1 MQQQAGCVRAGFIN
15 LLLMSN
21 KRKQYYNTPL
31 NISQTIDLPSNLL
44 RARHSYK
51 LTRQPAT
58 APHNTDHLPLESSL
72 KEHIEPITAKKS
84 EKVMMIEEKNK
95 AKHNVLYKRL
105 SDIKGQ
111 NEELEKYSYSKLLSK
126 MVVVDPREQYKSV
139 DLENERLRAA
149 SEYSCL
155 RGKLMN
161 MDCQE
166 ESQRP
171 QSRERFGSRCS
182 DYSSRT
188 TRIFKRYYM
197 PSSEKNAP
205 FFHQPAPEQKYIY
218 INGKKTECKRIHNF
232 YTSQNFRNSYDRA
245 FGKTRD
251 GPYERK
257 ERYLGDF

>member
-1 MQQQAGCVRAGFIN
+1 MN
-15 LLLMSN
+15 N

-44 RARHSYK
+44 QARHSYK
-51 LTRQPAT
+51 LTRQPPPVPNAQ
-58 APHNTDHLPLESSL
+58 PLPLESSL
-72 KEHIEPITAKKS
+72 KEHIEPIAAKQS
-84 EKVMMIEEKNK
+84 EKVMMIEEKNR

-139 DLENERLRAA
+139 DLDNDRLRAA

-161 MDCQE
+161 MDCRE

-171 QSRERFGSRCS
+171 QSRERLGSRCS

-188 TRIFKRYYM
+188 TRIFKRYYL
-197 PSSEKNAP
+197 PCSEKNAP
-205 FFHQPAPEQKYIY
+205 FFQQPQPEQKYIY

-251 GPYERK
+251 SFCR
-257 ERYLGDF
+257 ERYPGEL